1 MFKNCSPNTHSFAFR
16 SHLPPAHPPKK
27 NKEKVL
33 LRFSAIKYVIVTS
46 SEVWDSW
53 ARRLQLLCGD
63 RADASAGTGEI
74 LARCGS
80 VLGRSRCRRPG
91 GRWTAAPRGL
101 RREGAAGWG
110 QRILVRNHSSL
121 VHTLG
126 RGEKA
131 ASAPGPIA
139 RTTAAQSPNATLL
152 PPPVRG
158 LGSKRLDEHGRV
170 RSCFHRPAREN
181 RPKAELRFCSRGNP
195 AQAGG

>member
-1 MFKNCSPNTHSFAFR
+1 M
-16 SHLPPAHPPKK
+16 
-27 NKEKVL
+27 L

-53 ARRLQLLCGD
+53 ARRLQLLRGD
-63 RADASAGTGEI
+63 GADASAGTGEI

-121 VHTLG
+121 VRIQTDYRGILAEQLG
-126 RGEKA
+126 VCSCPELPEMAVVA
-131 ASAPGPIA
+131 AGRRAG
-139 RTTAAQSPNATLL
+139 L
-152 PPPVRG
+152 PPAWRAEGG
-158 LGSKRLDEHGRV
+158 LQEGQTGQAEEVEHR
-170 RSCFHRPAREN
+170 N
-181 RPKAELRFCSRGNP
+181 QN
-195 AQAGG
+195 